1 MKKNSLTTIV
11 ILAIVSIFLLTGCFL
26 LPVSSGDSSSSSND
40 SSIGSSDSSSDFTLN
55 DISGNEVSLSDFTG
69 KIVVLN
75 FWATWCPPCREEI
88 PDFIDVYNKYKGK
101 DIQFLGISNE
111 DINTLRDFISEYGIN
126 YTILVDNAGVM
137 SKWGINAIP
146 TTFVIDREG
155 QIVFKNVGM
164 MTREQL
170 ENTIEDVL

>member
-1 MKKNSLTTIV
+1 MKRNLLKAMIVLTIISL
-11 ILAIVSIFLLTGCFL
+11 FLFTGCCL
-26 LPVSSGDSSSSSND
+26 LASSNGGSSG
-40 SSIGSSDSSSDFTLN
+40 SSDFTLK
-55 DISGNEVSLSDFTG
+55 DIGGNEVSLSDFTG

-88 PDFIDVYNKYKGK
+88 PDFIDVYNKYKSK
-101 DIQFLGISNE
+101 DIQFLGVSNE

-155 QIVFKNVGM
+155 QIVYKNVGM
-164 MTREQL
+164 MTKEQL
-170 ENTIEDVL
+170 ENIIEDVL